1 MKVLK
6 EVRPTLGMLSFNEA
20 ALVSTVIENAL
31 HPVAIEANNSINR
44 AEPVPIAFAG
54 KDAVP
59 LHHIV
64 IPPTIRTS
72 K

>member
-31 HPVAIEANNSINR
+31 HPISIKTDNSVNH
-44 AEPVPIAFAG
+44 A
-54 KDAVP
+54 
-59 LHHIV
+59 
-64 IPPTIRTS
+64 
-72 K
+72 